1 MRVVEASGIDLFRAA
16 ASSDG
21 GFIGAALK
29 VVDYA
34 SIVIEL
40 LAVVIIVV
48 AVVYGTVVFLSARNA
63 KAPRKEAYDQYRHT
77 VGDGLLLGLEIL
89 VAGDVIRTVIL
100 DPTLESVAVL
110 GALVVIRTFLTWSLV
125 VEMEGHWPWR
135 SKPEQGH

>member
-1 MRVVEASGIDLFRAA
+1 MGTTLPVAA
-16 ASSDG
+16 ITSDSE
-21 GFIGAALK
+21 FINSMLK

-34 SIVIEL
+34 SIAVEI

-48 AVVYGTVVFLSARNA
+48 AVVYGTVVFLSARSA
-63 KAPRKEAYDQYRHT
+63 KVSRQIAYDQYRHT

-135 SKPEQGH
+135 PRSGYDH

>member
-1 MRVVEASGIDLFRAA
+1 MSIVGTAGISLPVAAIKSDSDLINAM
-16 ASSDG
+16 
-21 GFIGAALK
+21 LT

-34 SIVIEL
+34 SIVVEI

-48 AVVYGTVVFLSARNA
+48 AVVYGTVVFLSARSA
-63 KAPRKEAYDQYRHT
+63 KVPRAVAYNRYRHT
-77 VGDGLLLGLEIL
+77 VADGLLLGLEIL

-135 SKPEQGH
+135 PKAKQDH